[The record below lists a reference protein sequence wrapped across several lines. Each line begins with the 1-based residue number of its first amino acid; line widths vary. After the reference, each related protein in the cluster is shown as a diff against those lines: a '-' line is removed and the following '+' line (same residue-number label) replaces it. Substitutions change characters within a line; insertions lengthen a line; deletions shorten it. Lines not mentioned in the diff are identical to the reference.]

1 MAMKTTSTRDQIIGL
16 LKRKKEMTVSS
27 IANQLDITE
36 MAVRRH
42 LNTLER
48 DDVVHTTLQ
57 RQAMGRPTN
66 MYRLSPCGQ
75 EMFPRAYD
83 ALAIDI
89 LRIIQEED
97 GMMKVKEII
106 DKRKDKMRTVYEK
119 RMFMKSFEERIYELE
134 KIQNENGY
142 MAEVERMDD
151 GTYLFKEFNCPV
163 AEVAREFSVICN
175 AELELFKELI
185 QTENVKCDSCMTTG
199 QDNHCYYK
207 ITQ

>member
-1 MAMKTTSTRDQIIGL
+1 MATKTTSTREQIIGL

-27 IANQLDITE
+27 IACKLDITE

-75 EMFPRAYD
+75 EMFPRTYD
-83 ALAIDI
+83 KLAIDI
-89 LRIIQEED
+89 LKMIQEKD
-97 GMMKVKEII
+97 GMMKVKEIVEG
-106 DKRKDKMRTVYEK
+106 RKEMMRTKHEK
-119 RMFMKSFEERIYELE
+119 RMFMKSFENRIYELE

-142 MAEVERMDD
+142 MVEVERLGD
-151 GTYLFKEFNCPV
+151 GTYIFKEYNCPV
-163 AEVAREFSVICN
+163 AEVAREFPIICE
-175 AELELFKELI
+175 AELELFKELLE
-185 QTENVKCDSCMTTG
+185 TENVECSSCMSTG
-199 QDNHCYYK
+199 QDPHCYYNIK
-207 ITQ
+207 E

>member
-1 MAMKTTSTRDQIIGL
+1 MATKTTSTRDLIIGL

-75 EMFPRAYD
+75 EMFPRTYD
-83 ALAIDI
+83 VLAIEI

-106 DKRKDKMRTVYEK
+106 DRRKDRMRTIYEK
-119 RMFMKSFEERIYELE
+119 RMFMKSFDDRVYELE

-142 MAEVERMDD
+142 MAEVERMED
-151 GTYLFKEFNCPV
+151 GTYLFKEYNCPV
-163 AEVAREFSVICN
+163 AEVAREFPVICD
-175 AELELFKELI
+175 AELTLFKELLE
-185 QTENVKCDSCMTTG
+185 TENVECNSCMSTG
-199 QDNHCYYK
+199 HDPHCYYK
-207 ITQ
+207 ISQ